1 MDGRAS
7 PESDYP
13 KILTGYADEVMI
25 PSYIHIAQIGTLAF
39 ACVASTYPSLP
50 FIPATLRT

>member
-50 FIPATLRT
+50 FIPASLRT